1 MTNIDYSKTIIYKIV
16 CKNEDV
22 KDIYVGS
29 TTRFKERRREHKK
42 HCINE
47 IYKEYNYKVYQMIRA
62 NGGWTNWEMIEIIKQ
77 PCKDV
82 AESHALERHY
92 YELLNCNMNTQI
104 PSRTQKEYDK
114 EYYQINKDKIK
125 QYQNEY
131 RTKQRE
137 RKAELQK
144 INHEK
149 YKEEKLLNY
158 DYNAVR
164 DETLK
169 QMIELKI

>member
-22 KDIYVGS
+22 KDVYVGS
-29 TTRFKERRREHKK
+29 TTRFNERRREHKK
-42 HCINE
+42 HCINK
-47 IYKEYNYKVYQMIRA
+47 IYKEYNYKVYQMIRE
-62 NGGWTNWEMIEIIKQ
+62 NGGWDNWDMIEIIKQ
-77 PCKDV
+77 PCKDGD
-82 AESHALERHY
+82 ESHALERHY
-92 YELLNCNMNTQI
+92 YELLNCNMNTLV
-104 PSRTQKEYDK
+104 PGRTHKESSKEYR
-114 EYYQINKDKIK
+114 QQNKDKIK
-125 QYQNEY
+125 QYKHEY
-131 RTKQRE
+131 YQKKKE

-144 INHEK
+144 INHIK